1 MPGCMNMRSSPATRY
16 CASGQY
22 SPISWKLYSG
32 KENNMDKDVETAIV
46 KTFFN
51 KKVQDRVLFELFS
64 SDKRRNRG
72 LNRLCHDYR
81 QTLREEYLFE
91 IPTTNSDPKEIADIL
106 KRNGAGKSCY
116 AMSWNPD
123 IDGKHLS
130 IDEALDAAIGYG
142 FPSFIL
148 CVPNELA
155 YFEAE
160 QSFGPPPRFMVKQ

>member
-1 MPGCMNMRSSPATRY
+1 MFGFCIYVIWWHDSPVSWQLQ
-16 CASGQY
+16 SGM
-22 SPISWKLYSG
+22 
-32 KENNMDKDVETAIV
+32 ENNMDKDVETAIV

-51 KKVQDRVLFELFS
+51 KRIQDRVLFELFS

-81 QTLREEYLFE
+81 QALREEYLIE
-91 IPTTNSDPKEIADIL
+91 IPTPNSEPKEIADLL

-116 AMSWNPD
+116 AMSWNSD

-130 IDEALDAAIGYG
+130 IDEALDAAVGYG
-142 FPSFIL
+142 LPSFIL

-160 QSFGPPPRFMVKQ
+160 QESGPPPRFIVKKLASPR

>member
-1 MPGCMNMRSSPATRY
+1 MMSTFRPVVGLTGRIVPYRGNYNQGWETT
-16 CASGQY
+16 
-22 SPISWKLYSG
+22 L
-32 KENNMDKDVETAIV
+32 DKDLETAIV

-51 KKVQDRVLFELFS
+51 KRIQDRVLFELFS

-81 QTLREEYLFE
+81 QTLREEYLIE
-91 IPTTNSDPKEIADIL
+91 IPTPNSDPKEVSDLL

-116 AMSWNPD
+116 AMSWNTD
-123 IDGKHLS
+123 IDGKHLPLE
-130 IDEALDAAIGYG
+130 DALDAAVGYG

-148 CVPNELA
+148 CVSGKLA

-160 QSFGPPPRFMVKQ
+160 QGFGPPPRFIVKKLASSR